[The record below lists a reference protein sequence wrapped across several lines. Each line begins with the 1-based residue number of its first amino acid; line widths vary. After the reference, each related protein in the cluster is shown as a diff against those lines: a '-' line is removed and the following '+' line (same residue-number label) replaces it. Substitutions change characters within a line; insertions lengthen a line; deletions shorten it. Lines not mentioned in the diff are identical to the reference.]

1 MGKKMIRLLLN
12 LSLIVAMLLPLM
24 KQDEQHNGVQSEILF
39 PVITLQDG
47 DQLQYSLS
55 IEVSRDSIYHTYS
68 FQGNH
73 IPENVT
79 FHTNLPPLT
88 IYPDADYEDLPYDI
102 YEKSETFRL
111 NTVGNLSSDYIQ
123 SYHPDN
129 RLYSGPSERELRKLL
144 DSYNIPILPDYH
156 AVTQSINQLS
166 DDQKM
171 TLKSK
176 HLISPHETPLWLVQP
191 RGQLTTSLNSENE
204 VTFSAPLF
212 YGAYYS
218 MGIELLKSF
227 NCITDEDESALKRIK
242 QQRGGFIPYTYF
254 NLPLNQFINL
264 EKLIIRSGQNEIA
277 ASCIEGEREIDER
290 SITIDNPTLPDAG
303 SKTIL
308 FFRS

>member
-1 MGKKMIRLLLN
+1 MINLFLN
-12 LSLIVAMLLPLM
+12 LILTVAILLPSI
-24 KQDEQHNGVQSEILF
+24 KQAEQNIRAQGDILF
-39 PVITLQDG
+39 PVIVLQNG
-47 DQLQYSLS
+47 DQFQYSLS
-55 IEVSRDSIYHTYS
+55 IEVSRDSIYYTYS
-68 FQGNH
+68 FQDNQ
-73 IPENVT
+73 IPENIT
-79 FHTNLPPLT
+79 FHANLPPLT

-111 NTVGNLSSDYIQ
+111 NTVGDLSSEYIQ
-123 SYHPDN
+123 SYHPVN
-129 RLYSGPSERELRKLL
+129 RLNSALSERELRKLL
-144 DSYNIPILPDYH
+144 DSYNIPTRPDYQ
-156 AVTQSINQLS
+156 AVTQSINQLNN
-166 DDQKM
+166 DQKK

-176 HLISPHETPLWLVQP
+176 HLLNPYETPLWLVQA

-218 MGIELLKSF
+218 MGTELLKSF
-227 NCITDEDESALKRIK
+227 NCITDDDESALKSVK

-254 NLPLNQFINL
+254 NLPLNQFTNL
-264 EKLIIRSGQNEIA
+264 DKLTIRPGQNEIA

-290 SITIDNPTLPDAG
+290 SITIDKPTSPDAG